1 MRSEDRA
8 QKLVVIYDG
17 ECDFCQEC
25 VRWVEKRAT
34 ITALPFQSV
43 DLAKFNLTYERC
55 SKEVVVIV
63 DEIIYGGVDAVAVL
77 LSHRGNRY
85 FSSVVSSLGNI
96 SKRAYRWVATHR
108 SSFLVRFLSRV
119 LKFLNS

>member
-34 ITALPFQSV
+34 ITAISFQSV
-43 DLAKFNLTYERC
+43 DLAKLNLTYERC

-63 DEIIYGGVDAVAVL
+63 DEKIYGGADAVAVL
-77 LSHRGNRY
+77 LSYRGNRY
-85 FSSVVSSLGNI
+85 FSSVVSRLGTI
-96 SKRAYRWVATHR
+96 SKRAYRRVATHR
-108 SSFLVRFLSRV
+108 SSFVVRFLTRV